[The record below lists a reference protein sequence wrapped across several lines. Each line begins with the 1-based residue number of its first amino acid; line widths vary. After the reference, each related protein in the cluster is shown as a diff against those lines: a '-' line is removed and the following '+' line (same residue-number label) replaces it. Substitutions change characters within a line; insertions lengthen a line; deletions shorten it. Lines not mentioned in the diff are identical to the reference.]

1 LNLKKNIKTQ
11 QIIEENGKILDLNNI
26 EFILSKF
33 EEYQVLIDLIR
44 NFSKNR
50 DIKRIL
56 IISDN
61 LISIYSQ
68 LIKVFPKAHFY
79 IANKSG
85 KILESF
91 KEHYKNEN
99 NYSIYILD
107 VFKGVS
113 IHDFIYDNSKFDLVI
128 ADKIYSNKKN
138 RKKRYY
144 SIKFL
149 YKFYLRQNGIL
160 CLFSHIRDIEKHN
173 SNLLGFIRPLLEKRI
188 PVKNEKYFAQFIL
201 YSKRENYLEL

>member
-1 LNLKKNIKTQ
+1 MNLKKNIKTQ
-11 QIIEENGKILDLNNI
+11 QLIEENGKILDLNNI

-33 EEYQVLIDLIR
+33 EEYQVLINLIR
-44 NFSKNR
+44 NFSQNR

-61 LISIYSQ
+61 LNIIYSQ
-68 LIKVFPKAHFY
+68 LIEFFPKAYFY

-91 KEHYKNEN
+91 KDHYKNED
-99 NYSIYILD
+99 NYSTCILD

-113 IHDFIYDNSKFDLVI
+113 IHDFIYDNSKLDLVI
-128 ADKIYSNKKN
+128 ADRIYSNKKN

-149 YKFYLRQNGIL
+149 YKFYLKQNGIL
-160 CLFSHIRDIEKHN
+160 CLLSHIRDIEKDN
-173 SNLLGFIRPLLEKRI
+173 YNLLGDIKPLLEKRI
-188 PVKNEKYFAQFIL
+188 PVKNEKYFVQFIL
-201 YSKRENYLEL
+201 YSKRESYLEL